1 MSKFGDL
8 IKSTPLVLVDFSATW
23 CGPCQQLAPIL
34 EAVSKKV
41 GSKVRIVKI
50 DVDKNQGIA
59 TKMNVRGVPTMILYQ
74 NRNQVWRQSGVVPE
88 NELVKLINQY
98 SA

>member
-34 EAVSKKV
+34 EQVAKHV
-41 GSKVRIVKI
+41 GSKVRILKI

-59 TKMNVRGVPTMILYQ
+59 QK
-74 NRNQVWRQSGVVPE
+74 
-88 NELVKLINQY
+88 NECSWCSDYGLI
-98 SA
+98 SKWTAGLETIRCSSKRATHKFDRKIH